1 MRLETLKCSESKYPV
16 SRLKYLDSQ
25 LVSQDSFLKTLLLM
39 DEKFDCIIVGAG
51 VAGLA
56 AAMTLA
62 RNNMKFLLIE
72 KGEFPG
78 SKNVSG
84 GVLWGTDL
92 ARLVPN
98 YWEEDGGWDRFINHR
113 RLTFMD
119 DQSTFSV
126 DFKSSHFNEPPYAG
140 VVVLRSKFD
149 RWLADKVQEAIDES
163 DYAMDSFIAPNI
175 LVEEVLQEDGK
186 IVGIRTGDEKFYAD
200 SVILAEGVNN
210 LLTRQVG
217 LQNKYVPADHML
229 TGIKEIIRFDQDL
242 LENRFQ
248 LNGKSGMSNEYVG
261 YATDGV
267 EGGGFLYTNKDTI
280 SLGLVLGIKEMR
292 EKNKSPHDILNEFKK
307 HPVIA
312 DTIRGGEVVEY
323 SAHVVSSGDKRVAP
337 EKLYKPGLLVC
348 GEAANLLMNAGK
360 AIQGMDYAM
369 RSGIIAAESIT
380 DAKKNEDFSE
390 TSMKKYQDTLKD
402 SYVMQDIDNFQDA
415 VHLLHDPVMTQ
426 KMPNLI
432 CDFGRNFF
440 SIKNEPTKKA
450 REILNDSVKKHASYW
465 DLIKIGAKGAKA
477 L

>member
-1 MRLETLKCSESKYPV
+1 
-16 SRLKYLDSQ
+16 
-25 LVSQDSFLKTLLLM
+25 M

-84 GVLWGTDL
+84 GVLWGSDL
-92 ARLVPN
+92 AKLVPN
-98 YWEEDGGWDRFINHR
+98 YWEEDAGWDRFINHR

-126 DFKSSHFNEPPYAG
+126 DFKSSHFNETPYTG

-149 RWLADKVQEAIDES
+149 RWLADKVEEAIAES
-163 DYAMDSFIAPNI
+163 DFAMDSFIATNI
-175 LVEEVLQEDGK
+175 LVEEVLMEDGK
-186 IVGIRTGDEKFYAD
+186 AVGIRTGEEKFYAD
-200 SVILAEGVNN
+200 SVIIAEGVNN

-217 LQNKYVPADHML
+217 LQDSYVPADHML
-229 TGIKEIIRFDQDL
+229 TGIKEIIRLDQNV
-242 LENRFQ
+242 LEDRFQ
-248 LNGKSGMSNEYVG
+248 LNGRSGMSNEFVG
-261 YATDGV
+261 FATDGV
-267 EGGGFLYTNKDTI
+267 EGGGFLYTNKDTL
-280 SLGLVLGIKEMR
+280 SLGLVLGLKDLR
-292 EKNKSPHDILNEFKK
+292 EKGKKPYDILNTFKK
-307 HPVIA
+307 HPVIS
-312 DTIRGGEVVEY
+312 DMIKGGEVVEY
-323 SAHVVSSGDKRVAP
+323 SAHIVSSGDKRVMP
-337 EKLYKPGLLVC
+337 KKLHTHGLVVC

-369 RSGIIAAESIT
+369 RSGILAAETIVES
-380 DAKKNEDFSE
+380 KKADDFSE
-390 TSMKKYQDTLKD
+390 SVMKKYQNRLDD
-402 SYVMQDIDNFQDA
+402 SYVMKDINNFQDA

-426 KMPNLI
+426 KVPNLI

-450 REILNDSVKKHASYW
+450 RNMMSDSIKAHSSYW
-465 DLIKIGAKGAKA
+465 ELLKLGVKGGKA

>member
-1 MRLETLKCSESKYPV
+1 
-16 SRLKYLDSQ
+16 
-25 LVSQDSFLKTLLLM
+25 M

-51 VAGLA
+51 VAGLS

-84 GVLWGTDL
+84 GVLWGNDL
-92 ARLVPN
+92 AKLVPN
-98 YWEEDGGWDRFINHR
+98 YWEEDAGWDRFINQR

-119 DQSTFSV
+119 DQSSFSV
-126 DFKSSHFNEPPYAG
+126 DFKSSHFNEPPYTG

-149 RWLADKVQEAIDES
+149 RWLADKVQQAIDES

-175 LVEEVLQEDGK
+175 LVEEILEEDGR
-186 IVGIRTGDEKFYAD
+186 VTGIRTGDEKFYAD

-217 LQNKYVPADHML
+217 LQDKYVPADHML
-229 TGIKEIIRFDQDL
+229 TGIKEIIRFDKDV

-248 LNGKSGMSNEYVG
+248 LNGKSGMSNEFVG
-261 YATDGV
+261 FATDGV

-280 SLGLVLGIKEMR
+280 SLGLVLGLKDLR
-292 EKNKSPHDILNEFKK
+292 EAGKKPYDILNTFKK
-307 HPVIA
+307 HPTIA

-323 SAHVVSSGDKRVAP
+323 SAHVVSSGDKRVMP
-337 EKLYKPGLLVC
+337 KKLHKPGLVVC

-369 RSGIIAAESIT
+369 RSGILAAEAIT
-380 DAKKNEDFSE
+380 DAKKNNDFGE
-390 TSMKKYQDTLKD
+390 TSMKKYEDTLRD
-402 SYVMQDIDNFQDA
+402 SYVMQDINNFQDA

-450 REILNDSVKKHASYW
+450 REMLKDSVKKHASYW

>member
-1 MRLETLKCSESKYPV
+1 
-16 SRLKYLDSQ
+16 
-25 LVSQDSFLKTLLLM
+25 M
-39 DEKFDCIIVGAG
+39 DEKFDCIVVGAG

-84 GVLWGTDL
+84 GVLWGSDL
-92 ARLVPN
+92 AKLVPN
-98 YWEEDGGWDRFINHR
+98 YWEEDAGWDRFINHR

-119 DQSTFSV
+119 KQSTFSV
-126 DFKSSHFNEPPYAG
+126 DFKSSHFNETPYTG

-149 RWLADKVQEAIDES
+149 RWLADKVEEAIAES
-163 DYAMDSFIAPNI
+163 DYAMDSFIATNI
-175 LVEEVLQEDGK
+175 LVEEVLMEGGK
-186 IVGIRTGDEKFYAD
+186 AVGIQTGEEKFYAD
-200 SVILAEGVNN
+200 SVIIAEGVNN

-217 LQNKYVPADHML
+217 LQDSYVPADHML
-229 TGIKEIIRFDQDL
+229 TGIKEIIRFDQKV
-242 LENRFQ
+242 LEDRFQ
-248 LNGKSGMSNEYVG
+248 LNGRSGMSNEFVG
-261 YATDGV
+261 FATDGV
-267 EGGGFLYTNKDTI
+267 EGGGFLYTNKDTL
-280 SLGLVLGIKEMR
+280 SLGLVLGLKDLR
-292 EKNKSPHDILNEFKK
+292 EKVKKPYDILNTFKK

-312 DTIRGGEVVEY
+312 DMIKGGEVVEY
-323 SAHVVSSGDKRVAP
+323 SAHIVSSGDKRVMP
-337 EKLYKPGLLVC
+337 DKLHTHGLVVC

-369 RSGIIAAESIT
+369 RSGILAAETIAES
-380 DAKKNEDFSE
+380 KKAGDFSE
-390 TSMKKYQDTLKD
+390 SAMKKYQDQLD
-402 SYVMQDIDNFQDA
+402 NSYVMKDINNFQDA

-426 KMPNLI
+426 KVPNLI

-450 REILNDSVKKHASYW
+450 RKIMSNSIKEHASFW
-465 DLIKIGAKGAKA
+465 ELLKLGFKGGKA